1 MVSTAA
7 WACIEFLQGVYHDKR
22 KNHQPCLNSRLGL
35 HWVFTRPMENRAS
48 AGLRSVST
56 AAWACIEFLLC
67 ISGKK
72 YREYLAES
80 QQPLGLALSFYN
92 HQGVQKMKLRSG
104 LNSRLGLHW
113 VFTKLHFWK
122 NNCHQIK
129 SLNSRLGLH
138 WVFTLWRN
146 ISSVSRFC
154 KSVSA
159 GL

>member
-56 AAWACIEFLLC
+56 AAWACIEFFPGQWKTELLLDW
-67 ISGKK
+67 
-72 YREYLAES
+72 EAS
-80 QQPLGLALSFYN
+80 QQPLGLALSFYSASP
-92 HQGVQKMKLRSG
+92 G
-104 LNSRLGLHW
+104 
-113 VFTKLHFWK
+113 K
-122 NNCHQIK
+122 NTGNTWR

-138 WVFTLWRN
+138 WVFTIIKESKKWNSGQVSTAAWACIEFLPN
-146 ISSVSRFC
+146 YISEKTIVI
-154 KSVSA
+154 K
-159 GL
+159 